1 MYVCI
6 YLCHCCAPGGTEVNC
21 ELATLFLLLT
31 WLGSCRQVG
40 MHVYTVSFSFP
51 LRDAVCVCVC
61 VVLLFMGVNCSKT
74 VASVGDESNY
84 CMFSSRLLFNVRLL
98 LLFN

>member
-1 MYVCI
+1 M
-6 YLCHCCAPGGTEVNC
+6 
-21 ELATLFLLLT
+21 
-31 WLGSCRQVG
+31 
-40 MHVYTVSFSFP
+40 
-51 LRDAVCVCVC
+51 CVC

>member
-40 MHVYTVSFSFP
+40 MHVYTVSFSFH

-61 VVLLFMGVNCSKT
+61 GVAVYGCELL
-74 VASVGDESNY
+74 
-84 CMFSSRLLFNVRLL
+84 
-98 LLFN
+98 